1 MPTWIPY
8 PFFHDDVPVD
18 ISFVFEDEKPA
29 GKHGFVAAKERDLVF
44 EDGTKVKFWGTN
56 FNGWGC
62 FPEHDYAEKLARRM
76 AKLGINLVRFHQL
89 DSQWHTPNLF
99 SFTKGK
105 RATGADLDSESMDRL
120 DYLIYCLKKEGVY
133 CYMDMLTYRKFRDE
147 EGVVNSRDLPD
158 SAKPMSIFNP
168 RLIELQKDLC
178 TRLWQHENPYTGLR
192 YCDDPVFVMAEI
204 TNECDL
210 FSQRFFPMPEP
221 YNTEF
226 LNLFDK
232 WLEEK
237 DIGKKAAE
245 FDLLDFENETLIDF
259 KIDLQE
265 AYFKEMYSHMRAC
278 GIKIPITGTNW
289 TSSPANVRTHR
300 DMDFIDDHTYHYDW
314 RWGEFEKHCA
324 NDAITKSAFSYLS
337 GTETSDSTKPAGAIS
352 YLACCGLAS
361 MADKPTFISEWDM
374 PWPNAYRAESPI
386 YSAAIGMLQGWS
398 GFSIHTYSY
407 SARLDRMNMLGKEIS
422 SAKIGDTPY
431 REGIFSTWN
440 DPAKFGLFYHAALL
454 TRRGDVAK
462 ANNTITIDP
471 VSKSAWNMKKAGA
484 NLEKSCIVS
493 EFSFDKAPELDGED
507 RAGRIVSD
515 TGEMM
520 IDREKNYGWVDTE
533 KTKCVYGFLGKN
545 GRIDL
550 SGLQV
555 KSDTDFAVIAMS
567 SLTDAPLS
575 KSNNILLTTVGRAE
589 NTDAKFDGDLL
600 VDYGKPPV
608 LVEVIEAEIALKTE
622 EENLVVWAI
631 SPEGFYVGTV
641 PATYEN
647 GTLTFRVGEQSRSMY
662 YLIVKE

>member
-1 MPTWIPY
+1 MSIWIPY

-18 ISFVFEDEKPA
+18 ISFVFEKEKPA
-29 GKHGFVAAKERDLVF
+29 GKHGFLGAKGRDLVF

-89 DSQWHTPNLF
+89 DAQWHTPNLF
-99 SFTKGK
+99 AFTKGK
-105 RATGADLDSESMDRL
+105 RVTGADLDPESMDRL

-133 CYMDMLTYRKFRDE
+133 CYMDMFTYRKFRDE
-147 EGVVNSRDLPD
+147 EGVENSRNLPD
-158 SAKPMSIFNP
+158 SAKPMSIFN
-168 RLIELQKDLC
+168 RRMIDLQKDLC
-178 TRLWQHENPYTGLR
+178 TRLWQHENPYTGMR

-210 FSQRFFPMPEP
+210 FSRRFFPMVEP

-226 LNLFDK
+226 LGLFDK
-232 WLEEK
+232 WLAEK
-237 DIGKKAAE
+237 GIGKKAAD
-245 FDLLDFENETLIDF
+245 FDMMDFSDETIIDF
-259 KIDLQE
+259 KMDVQE
-265 AYFKEMYSHMRAC
+265 AYFKEMYDHMRAC

-289 TSSPANVRTHR
+289 TSSPANIRTHR

-314 RWGEFEKHCA
+314 RWGEYEKHCA
-324 NDAITKSAFSYLS
+324 NDAITKSATSYFS
-337 GTETSDSTKPAGAIS
+337 GTERSGAENGLPIS

-361 MADKPTFISEWDM
+361 VADKPTFISEWDM

-398 GFSIHTYSY
+398 GFTIHTYSY
-407 SARLDRMNMLGKEIS
+407 SARLDRMNMLGKEIA

-440 DPAKFGLFYHAALL
+440 DPAKFGLFYHAALI
-454 TRRGDVAK
+454 TRRGDVSKAK
-462 ANNTITIDP
+462 NTVTVKPASKWGWNAEAAAAAIEKSVI
-471 VSKSAWNMKKAGA
+471 VSDLSFE
-484 NLEKSCIVS
+484 NLEDASAVS
-493 EFSFDKAPELDGED
+493 RETRVL
-507 RAGRIVSD
+507 SD
-515 TGEMM
+515 TGELM

-545 GRIDL
+545 GAVEI

-555 KSDTDFAVIAMS
+555 TCDTDFGVIAMS
-567 SLTDAPLS
+567 SLTDDPLS
-575 KSNNILLTTVGRAE
+575 KSDNILLTTVGRAE
-589 NTDAKFDGDLL
+589 NTDAKFQEDQLM
-600 VDYGKPPV
+600 DYGKPPV
-608 LVEVIEAEIALKTE
+608 MVEVIEAEISLATE
-622 EENLVVWAI
+622 RKDLVVWAM
-631 SPEGFYVGTV
+631 SHEGFYVGTV
-641 PATYEN
+641 PTTYEN
-647 GTLTFRVGEQSRSMY
+647 GVLKFRVGKKSRSMY